1 MLFATVPTVPPEADY
16 VFYDGYC
23 GLCHRTVRFVLKQD
37 LSGKAFRFAPLQGT
51 TFARRVP
58 PLQQTR
64 LPDSSVVLA
73 CDGRL
78 LVRSNAILH
87 ILRSLG
93 GGWKRLAATIAIVPR
108 PIRDVAYDLIA
119 RIRYLVFGRRDQT
132 CPLVPPDVRA
142 RFDP

>member
-23 GLCHRTVRFVLKQD
+23 GLCHRTVRFV
-37 LSGKAFRFAPLQGT
+37 
-51 TFARRVP
+51 
-58 PLQQTR
+58 R
-64 LPDSSVVLA
+64 LPDSIVVLA